1 MLASVPFGFRHSAVL
16 MIEKTRKT
24 PALAPA
30 PASTPASRWAWLLV
44 MIFGAGIVGGLA
56 GVLSHAAGNN
66 VPGAVLTGGGAFAG
80 TVGLFLAIA
89 HYARSE

>member
-1 MLASVPFGFRHSAVL
+1 
-16 MIEKTRKT
+16 
-24 PALAPA
+24 
-30 PASTPASRWAWLLV
+30 